1 MSEAAFAVS
10 GLSLKSGRRYLLQN
24 ITWRVPKGENWLV
37 FGMNGCGK
45 TTLLSIL
52 AGFKQ
57 PTAGRLTLL
66 GETYSHENMLALRKR
81 IGWVS
86 GSFFEQK
93 YTKESALDIVL
104 SGKFGTLGL
113 ERGIRDED
121 IKRARDLLCQCHLAE
136 KIEQPFHLMSKG
148 ERQNV
153 LIARALLA
161 QPDILLLDE
170 PCTGLDILAREQLLF
185 NLKEMAQQENLTII
199 YVTHHTEEILLE
211 VFPKALLLKN
221 GQVFAQGDTQTL
233 FTSENLSAFL
243 EASVLVTPRA
253 GHGLETNVVL
263 DNKEGGRLTSH
274 KSIFGRIPILRIDVR
289 QSCRSHVSHTAS
301 SGIRSDVQ
309 RRNRH
314 LEQRRIIL
322 SPNHRNR
329 SEEVK
334 YYNECTDSEFTYHMS
349 ILKLFSDLPI
359 NEVRAV
365 HEPLLLHYK
374 LNNPNFIVCSN
385 KIPTFVF

>member
-153 LIARALLA
+153 LIARALISA
-161 QPDILLLDE
+161 PDILLLDG
-170 PCTGLDILAREQLLF
+170 PCTGLDVLARETLF
-185 NLKEMAQQENLTII
+185 AIIRELAALNKVTLI
-199 YVTHHTEEILLE
+199 YVTHYTEDILDLFE
-211 VFPKALLLKN
+211 HCLLLRQ
-221 GQVFAQGDTQTL
+221 GRIYAQGS
-233 FTSENLSAFL
+233 TSEM
-243 EASVLVTPRA
+243 
-253 GHGLETNVVL
+253 
-263 DNKEGGRLTSH
+263 LTSQRLSTFLDCPAEVVNH
-274 KSIFGRIPILRIDVR
+274 NCQTQLKVKAPVDFSNFFHEQGVR
-289 QSCRSHVSHTAS
+289 
-301 SGIRSDVQ
+301 
-309 RRNRH
+309 
-314 LEQRRIIL
+314 
-322 SPNHRNR
+322 
-329 SEEVK
+329 
-334 YYNECTDSEFTYHMS
+334 
-349 ILKLFSDLPI
+349 
-359 NEVRAV
+359 
-365 HEPLLLHYK
+365 
-374 LNNPNFIVCSN
+374 
-385 KIPTFVF
+385 

>member
-1 MSEAAFAVS
+1 M
-10 GLSLKSGRRYLLQN
+10 
-24 ITWRVPKGENWLV
+24 
-37 FGMNGCGK
+37 
-45 TTLLSIL
+45 
-52 AGFKQ
+52 
-57 PTAGRLTLL
+57 

-199 YVTHHTEEILLE
+199 YGSSI
-211 VFPKALLLKN
+211 P
-221 GQVFAQGDTQTL
+221 
-233 FTSENLSAFL
+233 SPSA
-243 EASVLVTPRA
+243 
-253 GHGLETNVVL
+253 
-263 DNKEGGRLTSH
+263 
-274 KSIFGRIPILRIDVR
+274 
-289 QSCRSHVSHTAS
+289 
-301 SGIRSDVQ
+301 
-309 RRNRH
+309 
-314 LEQRRIIL
+314 
-322 SPNHRNR
+322 
-329 SEEVK
+329 
-334 YYNECTDSEFTYHMS
+334 
-349 ILKLFSDLPI
+349 
-359 NEVRAV
+359 
-365 HEPLLLHYK
+365 
-374 LNNPNFIVCSN
+374 
-385 KIPTFVF
+385 